1 MEQSSQPKKIIE
13 FNWWSIMLIL
23 AFLSSSIY
31 LGVRTSRLSKKDQQ
45 NIATQAVLES
55 QRDSVKAVAQRLKQR
70 IVLLEADVV
79 EANQNSNQ
87 AEKAALQYKRKYIE
101 LKQATPPSPCDTFI
115 VLKECD
121 KQLQTYENFIAI
133 LKANVLSYSRL
144 SDTLKI
150 ENKYLNNAYDLC
162 ERLSASQKDELAKV
176 RGKLRRHKTLNW
188 ALGGL
193 VTGAAVVI
201 LLK

>member
-1 MEQSSQPKKIIE
+1 MANSESKNIIN
-13 FNWWSIMLIL
+13 FNWVSVILIL

-70 IVLLEADVV
+70 VIILEADVV

-87 AEKAALQYKRKYIE
+87 AEKTALQYKRKYIE
-101 LKQATPPSPCDTFI
+101 LKQNTPPSPCDTFV

-144 SDTLKI
+144 SDTLRI

-162 ERLSASQKDELAKV
+162 EKLSASQKDELTKV

-193 VTGAAVVI
+193 VAGAAI
-201 LLK
+201 IIFAQ